1 MRVFLSYSAEDRN
14 LVEPIYLALRAQGH
28 SVFFDRG
35 ELAPGE
41 EYDVRIRRAIE
52 QSWRS
57 NCPRF
62 TRNCAVT
69 CDLVPTAPHCP
80 FVFGVAIQVRL
91 DAKNKVALKVDS
103 SSPNPYAI
111 IPTSVTGLLKEE
123 DTELK
128 ACKSSLLAKRSL
140 KDNPT
145 RAWFQ

>member
-1 MRVFLSYSAEDRN
+1 MRSKGTSIPL
-14 LVEPIYLALRAQGH
+14 
-28 SVFFDRG
+28 G
-35 ELAPGE
+35 ESGVKTPPAK
-41 EYDVRIRRAIE
+41 
-52 QSWRS
+52 
-57 NCPRF
+57 RF
-62 TRNCAVT
+62 CS
-69 CDLVPTAPHCP
+69 
-80 FVFGVAIQVRL
+80 FGVAIQVRF

-128 ACKSSLLAKRSL
+128 AFKSSLLAKRSL

>member
-1 MRVFLSYSAEDRN
+1 MRSKGTSIPF
-14 LVEPIYLALRAQGH
+14 
-28 SVFFDRG
+28 G
-35 ELAPGE
+35 ESGVKTPP
-41 EYDVRIRRAIE
+41 VKRF
-52 QSWRS
+52 RS
-57 NCPRF
+57 
-62 TRNCAVT
+62 
-69 CDLVPTAPHCP
+69 
-80 FVFGVAIQVRL
+80 FGVAIQVRF

-111 IPTSVTGLLKEE
+111 VPTSVSGLLKEE